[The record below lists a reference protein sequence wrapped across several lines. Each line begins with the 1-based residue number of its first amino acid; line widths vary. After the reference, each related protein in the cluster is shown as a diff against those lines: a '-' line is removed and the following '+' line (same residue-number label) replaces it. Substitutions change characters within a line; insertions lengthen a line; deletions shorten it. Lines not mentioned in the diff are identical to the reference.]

1 MSSTQQDGVHFT
13 TLDDEG
19 WENLLS
25 LLRQRKENVAA
36 GMEVWG
42 VKMIPLNTLVV
53 PFDDCEVLSQ
63 LKEQVV
69 KLEDLSPFPRFVD
82 VEI

>member
-1 MSSTQQDGVHFT
+1 
-13 TLDDEG
+13 
-19 WENLLS
+19 
-25 LLRQRKENVAA
+25 
-36 GMEVWG
+36 MEVWG